1 MNLSQRRL
9 ALILGAGLVAAM
21 PAAAQQPRSQTANS
35 AAQFP
40 APPPS
45 IDPRIHQI
53 IAESSPE
60 RIRADIEK
68 LVSFGT
74 RNTFSDTVS
83 AARGIGA
90 ARRWIKAEFDRI
102 SQACGGC
109 LDVRYQAAMH
119 GEGERRVN
127 VVNVIATL
135 KGTQHPN
142 RYVIMSGDI
151 DSRASNTFDGQSDA
165 PGANDNAS
173 GMAGVLEAARLLSKH
188 RFGSSVILVGLSGEE
203 QGLWGGQTMAA
214 EAKAQGW
221 DIAAVLNNDMIGN
234 IEGIDG
240 VIDNSS
246 FRVFSEPVPVGTT
259 EADLRRY
266 RFYGGEVDGP
276 SRQLARYVD
285 RMVETYFTNLD
296 AMMIYRLD
304 RFGRG
309 GHHRPFNDQGFPAVR
324 IMETHEQYERQHQ
337 NLRTEDGVAYGDVI
351 EKVDFDYAA
360 RLTAV
365 NAATLAA
372 LAWAPPA
379 PDTVQIGGAVQA
391 STTLA
396 WSAVNDPGL
405 AGYKIYWRLT
415 TSPQW
420 EHSRFVGKVDR
431 FTLENMVIDNYLFG
445 VAAVGT
451 NGNESPVAYPS
462 SLIPRNR

>member
-1 MNLSQRRL
+1 
-9 ALILGAGLVAAM
+9 
-21 PAAAQQPRSQTANS
+21 
-35 AAQFP
+35 
-40 APPPS
+40 
-45 IDPRIHQI
+45 
-53 IAESSPE
+53 
-60 RIRADIEK
+60 
-68 LVSFGT
+68 
-74 RNTFSDTVS
+74 
-83 AARGIGA
+83 
-90 ARRWIKAEFDRI
+90 
-102 SQACGGC
+102 
-109 LDVRYQAAMH
+109 
-119 GEGERRVN
+119 
-127 VVNVIATL
+127 
-135 KGTQHPN
+135 
-142 RYVIMSGDI
+142 
-151 DSRASNTFDGQSDA
+151 
-165 PGANDNAS
+165 
-173 GMAGVLEAARLLSKH
+173 
-188 RFGSSVILVGLSGEE
+188 
-203 QGLWGGQTMAA
+203 
-214 EAKAQGW
+214 
-221 DIAAVLNNDMIGN
+221 
-234 IEGIDG
+234 
-240 VIDNSS
+240 
-246 FRVFSEPVPVGTT
+246 
-259 EADLRRY
+259 
-266 RFYGGEVDGP
+266 
-276 SRQLARYVD
+276 
-285 RMVETYFTNLD
+285 MVETYFTNLD

-351 EKVDFDYAA
+351 EKVDFAYAA

-420 EHSRFVGKVDR
+420 EHSRFVGKVNR